1 MSARADT
8 LYVRTCLV
16 IGHVLAYIRTQMA
29 CYVVTKNKRDLRM
42 LISTEEQASRRLKE
56 LTEIKNKASR
66 EHEES
71 KKNRNFT
78 QMYPKG
84 WQRVRELLR
93 DKQGIPA
100 IQLYSFLAEHIDP
113 TCGAVVCDQQFLA
126 EKMDVSTRTIRRWLT
141 YLESKN
147 ALVRI
152 PVAGKVCA
160 YALDPHEV
168 WKGYDT
174 TKEYA
179 AFVTK
184 TLVNKDG
191 EIQRRI
197 MAMFSDGRKDMEGD
211 TPKTE

>member
-1 MSARADT
+1 M
-8 LYVRTCLV
+8 LV
-16 IGHVLAYIRTQMA
+16 
-29 CYVVTKNKRDLRM
+29 N
-42 LISTEEQASRRLKE
+42 TEGQANQRLKE
-56 LTEIKNKASR
+56 LEKIKNKASV
-66 EHEES
+66 EHEEA

-84 WQRVRELLR
+84 WQRVRELLK
-93 DKQGIPA
+93 DKQGISA

-141 YLESKN
+141 YLEGKN

-174 TKEYA
+174 SKEYA

-197 MAMFSDGRKDMEGD
+197 MAMFSG
-211 TPKTE
+211 TESGQEQKRIDS

>member
-1 MSARADT
+1 M
-8 LYVRTCLV
+8 LV
-16 IGHVLAYIRTQMA
+16 
-29 CYVVTKNKRDLRM
+29 N
-42 LISTEEQASRRLKE
+42 TEGQANQRLKE
-56 LTEIKNKASR
+56 LEKIKNKASV
-66 EHEES
+66 EHEEA

-84 WQRVRELLR
+84 WQRVRELLM
-93 DKQGIPA
+93 DKQGISA

-141 YLESKN
+141 YLEGKN

-174 TKEYA
+174 SKEYA

-197 MAMFSDGRKDMEGD
+197 MAMFSG
-211 TPKTE
+211 TESGQEQKRSDS